1 MFEKL
6 INNHSN
12 LENQLPCELKYSL
25 IPLNL
30 KKGQQDSKSH
40 LKGMFE
46 CKNEKAFKTDFFKM
60 IIDNKWQ

>member
-6 INNHSN
+6 INNRSN

-25 IPLNL
+25 IALNL

-40 LKGMFE
+40 LKGMVE
-46 CKNEKAFKTDFFKM
+46 CKNEKVFKTDFFKM
-60 IIDNKWQ
+60 IID